1 MLHSSVCRWF
11 IVISSIIF
19 FLSFDGPCFFH
30 AQAFVISTTIRTT
43 RSTSNRSRIHVSE
56 TIHRTT
62 FNILKQSTKQ
72 KSKSFPLFQSIYSP
86 NALKRRNITIPL
98 LNINDPNIIVPLPA
112 AHLPNELTSLNIYG
126 LQLQAPIHKMMIQ
139 ETMSKFDSSRQGIPN
154 VMSEEQGRTY
164 EPIYGHLVQTSLQ
177 SQEETDQL
185 VGVIG
190 CAAEIIIATSSQ
202 EIKINNMNKDSIP
215 LTDMNTIGKNEMDG
229 DDSLT
234 VLCKGSFRFIVKEVT
249 QTFPFPIA
257 IVDELMDDEP
267 DMSRSVQE
275 YNDFKE
281 VEEEDD
287 EEEEED
293 EDHDMYQYIDP
304 SDLIPRTMAA
314 MKTIVD
320 QKINTQPKSIS
331 PLEQAILEEKGF
343 SQGALNDREQD
354 QAEEMGAIL
363 DIFASSMLDIAPTRL
378 ERMYSVAMLAAEFAG
393 VGNDIREQILITT
406 NGVERLRI
414 VLKEIEKVISMVSVA
429 KLTEEITEQNDSKD
443 LKVGVPTLPPWSKNI
458 RKGTNIE
465 YFWNEIEGWCTGKV
479 VEDPIMILDELI
491 LVILFDDGEMHRL
504 PFQGDEKARWRP
516 G

>member
-1 MLHSSVCRWF
+1 
-11 IVISSIIF
+11 
-19 FLSFDGPCFFH
+19 
-30 AQAFVISTTIRTT
+30 
-43 RSTSNRSRIHVSE
+43 
-56 TIHRTT
+56 
-62 FNILKQSTKQ
+62 
-72 KSKSFPLFQSIYSP
+72 
-86 NALKRRNITIPL
+86 
-98 LNINDPNIIVPLPA
+98 
-112 AHLPNELTSLNIYG
+112 
-126 LQLQAPIHKMMIQ
+126 
-139 ETMSKFDSSRQGIPN
+139 
-154 VMSEEQGRTY
+154 
-164 EPIYGHLVQTSLQ
+164 
-177 SQEETDQL
+177 
-185 VGVIG
+185 
-190 CAAEIIIATSSQ
+190 
-202 EIKINNMNKDSIP
+202 
-215 LTDMNTIGKNEMDG
+215 MNTSIGKNEMDG

-281 VEEEDD
+281 EEEEEEDD
-287 EEEEED
+287 DEED

-343 SQGALNDREQD
+343 SQAALNDREQD

-393 VGNDIREQILITT
+393 VGNDIREQILMTT

-458 RKGTNIE
+458 RKGTKIE
-465 YFWNEIEGWCTGKV
+465 YFWNEIEGWCKGKV

-491 LVILFDDGEMHRL
+491 LVILFDDGEIHRL

-516 G
+516 S